1 MDIVQHFDIINASVD
16 EEKTIRYIVTY
27 IAEHYTDKLDI
38 NKLATVEVVDALPN
52 DSSGRAVGNKILL
65 ARKNGLELIK
75 YDSILDVQVND
86 DVKVRMILSTIYHE
100 LWHVT
105 TWDKYHEMCEY
116 IIKDEN
122 DKDMFLVFAYMYW
135 IEYIAHIETVFME
148 VTEVMKEFCESFVRH
163 NWHKI
168 EGGYGGFLKALP
180 YYLVRAKYLNI
191 FDELTQN
198 IKCDELRIA
207 TYEFDNVS
215 EELFYNSGLT
225 DMEKASIIKDM
236 IVKLFE

>member
-1 MDIVQHFDIINASVD
+1 MEKKYHYNIYNASID
-16 EEKTIRYIVTY
+16 EEKIVNSIVKYIDDNY
-27 IAEHYTDKLDI
+27 ADKI
-38 NKLATVEVVDALPN
+38 EISKLLTVEIVDVLPN
-52 DSSGRAVGNKILL
+52 DSSGRAEGNKIIL
-65 ARKNGLELIK
+65 ARENGLELIK
-75 YDSILDVQVND
+75 HDSILDVQSND
-86 DVKVRMILSTIYHE
+86 DIKVRMMLSTIYHE

-105 TWDKYHEMCEY
+105 TWDRYYEMCEY

-135 IEYIAHIETVFME
+135 IEYIAHLETVFME
-148 VTEVMKEFCESFVRH
+148 VPEVMKEFCESFVRH

-180 YYLVRAKYLNI
+180 YYLVRAKHLNI
-191 FDELTQN
+191 FDELTRN
-198 IKCDELRIA
+198 IKCEELRMA
-207 TYEFDNVS
+207 AYEFDNVS
-215 EELFYNSGLT
+215 EELFYNNELT